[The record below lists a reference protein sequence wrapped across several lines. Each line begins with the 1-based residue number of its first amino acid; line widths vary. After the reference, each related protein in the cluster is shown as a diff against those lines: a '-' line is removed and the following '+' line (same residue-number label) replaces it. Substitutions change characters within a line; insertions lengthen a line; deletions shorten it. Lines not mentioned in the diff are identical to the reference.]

1 MLTAAALAL
10 YWVAMHVRISTFLI
24 LCLLGGG
31 PLLLTWPTRADRPG
45 RGPYALAIVIA
56 AVCALWAASVYA
68 QNLGNEAAENL
79 VSNLPTRTRVVIY
92 STQRLALSGPGVSV
106 QPLPPGLPYRYRY
119 TGLRLLLMQSG
130 TYYLLPQGWS
140 PRLDFTYIIIQND
153 QTSIE
158 LY

>member
-1 MLTAAALAL
+1 
-10 YWVAMHVRISTFLI
+10 VR
-24 LCLLGGG
+24 
-31 PLLLTWPTRADRPG
+31 
-45 RGPYALAIVIA
+45 
-56 AVCALWAASVYA
+56 
-68 QNLGNEAAENL
+68 
-79 VSNLPTRTRVVIY
+79 
-92 STQRLALSGPGVSV
+92 V

-140 PRLDFTYIIIQND
+140 PQLDFTYIIIQND